1 MKLIPNYPEYSITP
15 DGRVFSHKKPG
26 GNGKGKVLDYSY
38 KRELKPQKNKK
49 GYLQIVL
56 EQNTN
61 RARNTGI
68 HRLVA
73 ETYIKNPE
81 CLEQVNHINEIK
93 NDNRVDNL
101 EWCNNQYNMEYSRS
115 KKYLLEH
122 LETKTI
128 TPIFNLRKTCAEM
141 GLTCSCLHRT
151 LGGKRNH
158 HKGYKLHSAKSYF
171 RTECSE
177 CSGLYFVRVTI
188 CKAS

>member
-1 MKLIPNYPEYSITP
+1 MVGYKRHPYFSDYSITT
-15 DGRVFSHKKPG
+15 DGKVISHKWSK
-26 GNGKGKVLDYSY
+26 N
-38 KRELKPQKNKK
+38 RELKQQPDRK
-49 GYLQIVL
+49 GYLQVKL
-56 EQNTN
+56 SKDKREYT
-61 RARNTGI
+61 RKV